1 MNTLLRRLASAASDR
16 PRVRAAAALPYQA
29 PPAFSENPA
38 QPAEPFAET
47 EGIPPLHRA
56 AATVE
61 AVSQTGSSTPETRL
75 LDPQLPARREATPSR
90 VQAPAPM
97 DHRVQEDTR
106 TVAAPTPIAADAAP
120 RQSTEQED
128 AQQVHAPDLSP
139 HLDADPS
146 REQTRTRETLRS
158 QPRATHAGTPMPV
171 PAPLVR
177 PDEHTPTQ
185 QQAVSLAAAPLS
197 DAGSNVHEPT
207 EVHVHIG
214 RIEVTAAAPSTPPAK
229 QRRSMGKTPMSLED
243 YLARKRGGGA

>member
-1 MNTLLRRLASAASDR
+1 MNTLLRRLARAASER
-16 PRVRAAAALPYQA
+16 PRVRASAALPYQA

-38 QPAEPFAET
+38 QSPQPAEPFAET
-47 EGIPPLHRA
+47 EGIPPSHRA

-97 DHRVQEDTR
+97 DHRVQEDIR
-106 TVAAPTPIAADAAP
+106 TVAAPAPIATDAAS
-120 RQSTEQED
+120 RLRTELED

-146 REQTRTRETLRS
+146 REQTRTRETLRP
-158 QPRATHAGTPMPV
+158 QPRATHAGTPMPM

-185 QQAVSLAAAPLS
+185 QQAFSLAAAPLS

-214 RIEVTAAAPSTPPAK
+214 RIEVTAAAPA
-229 QRRSMGKTPMSLED
+229 
-243 YLARKRGGGA
+243 ARQTEAQHGQNPHVT

>member
-38 QPAEPFAET
+38 QSPQPAEPFTET
-47 EGIPPLHRA
+47 EGIPPSHRA
-56 AATVE
+56 TATVE
-61 AVSQTGSSTPETRL
+61 AVSQTGSSMPETRL
-75 LDPQLPARREATPSR
+75 VDPQLPARREATPSR
-90 VQAPAPM
+90 VQM
-97 DHRVQEDTR
+97 DHRVQEDIR
-106 TVAAPTPIAADAAP
+106 TVAAPAPIATDAAS
-120 RQSTEQED
+120 RLRTELED

-146 REQTRTRETLRS
+146 REQTRTRETLRP
-158 QPRATHAGTPMPV
+158 QPRATHAGTPMPM

-185 QQAVSLAAAPLS
+185 QQAFSLAAAPLS